1 VKPVGVLVVGA
12 GPAGLA
18 AAIRAKRALAAAGS
32 EAAVVVVEKASRA
45 GYHNLSGALLESECL
60 DELIPGWRG
69 ETPPFLEPAERI
81 ERDEMFFLTAR
92 QALEL
97 PKPVV
102 PGPMHHRG
110 DLSISMP
117 HLVESL
123 VRRAEREG
131 VEVHFG
137 FSVGG
142 LVVRDGRVLGCRLV
156 ETGLD
161 KDGRPKANHRPAEDV
176 RADVTVIAD
185 ASRGVLS
192 GEFRDLFGG
201 GPHPQI
207 YSVGVKA
214 VFQFPG
220 PSPFGR
226 GRAVHTLGYPA
237 PARVFG
243 GGFVYSLGPSLAAVG
258 VILGLDW
265 PFADLNPYEAFELY
279 LAQPK
284 IAAWLEGG
292 KPVGAG
298 ARTIPEGGYYSLT
311 RLYAPGALVAG
322 DAAGFV
328 NMRKIKGIHF
338 AIRTGG
344 EAGLTAAA
352 AVLAGDASEEAL
364 AAYERRVRELG
375 IMAELK
381 RARNYRQVF
390 RWGLYAGAPLSL
402 VQRWI
407 PFRVRIGRDAD
418 SLKPNRRLGRPAPA
432 GADQA
437 AFVGLSGTRHRED
450 EPSHISILD
459 PGRCAECEERFF
471 CACAYFCPG
480 QVYRRHGDGILVSPS
495 NCLHCGTCAD
505 KCPFRNIRWTAP
517 EGGEG
522 PRFKSM

>member
-1 VKPVGVLVVGA
+1 MKPVGVLVIGA

-18 AAIRAKRALAAAGS
+18 AAIKAKRVLAAAGS
-32 EAAVVVVEKASRA
+32 EEAVVVVEKASRA
-45 GYHNLSGALLESECL
+45 GYHNLSGALLEAECL
-60 DELIPGWRG
+60 DDLVPGWR
-69 ETPPFLEPAERI
+69 EEKPAFLEHAEPI
-81 ERDEMFFLTAR
+81 ARDEMYFLTSRFSRRIPSPAI
-92 QALEL
+92 
-97 PKPVV
+97 
-102 PGPMHHRG
+102 PGPMRHRG

-137 FSVGG
+137 FSVAG
-142 LVVRDGRVLGCRLV
+142 LIVSEGRILGCRLV

-161 KDGRPKANHRPAEDV
+161 KDGRPKANHRPAEEI
-176 RADVTVIAD
+176 RAAVTVIAD
-185 ASRGVLS
+185 GSRGVLS
-192 GEFRDLFGG
+192 NEFRGLFGG
-201 GPHPQI
+201 GPNPQI

-214 VFQFPG
+214 VFAFPG
-220 PSPFGR
+220 PAPFGP

-243 GGFVYSLGPSLAAVG
+243 GGFVYSLGREMTAVG

-279 LAQPK
+279 LAHPR

-298 ARTIPEGGYYSLT
+298 ARTIPEGGYYSLS
-311 RLYAPGALVAG
+311 RLSAPGALVAG

-328 NMRKIKGIHF
+328 NMQKIKGIHY
-338 AIRTGG
+338 AIRTGAAAG
-344 EAGLTAAA
+344 ETAAG
-352 AVLAGDASEEAL
+352 AVLAGDASEAVL
-364 AAYERRVRELG
+364 AGYERKVADLG
-375 IMAELK
+375 IMTEFK

-407 PFRVRIGRDAD
+407 PFRVRMGADAD
-418 SLKPNRRLGRPAPA
+418 ALVPNRRLGRPAPA

-450 EPSHISILD
+450 EPSHIAILD
-459 PGRCAECEERFF
+459 PSRCVECEERFF

-480 QVYRRHGDGILVSPS
+480 QVYRRNAGGIFVSPS

-505 KCPFRNIRWTAP
+505 KCPFHNIRWTAP